1 MLLLLSLLCVRMNRK
16 KGEKCY
22 PFRDLGCETCKLG
35 SENTLVSF
43 QIIEI
48 LYLFYLRRTPSL
60 VIHYQI
66 LGWKV
71 KLIK

>member
-1 MLLLLSLLCVRMNRK
+1 MNRNK

-22 PFRDLGCETCKLG
+22 PVQDLGCETCKLG

-48 LYLFYLRRTPSL
+48 LYLFLFEKNTFTCDTLLNSW
-60 VIHYQI
+60 VENKAYQVTAHH
-66 LGWKV
+66 KYT
-71 KLIK
+71 